1 MKAANT
7 ELRRQKRG
15 QVDAGSH
22 LASPFWVFDSLNYA
36 AIPLLSYRRPCW
48 PLAAPPIFLGE
59 KKLTPNLIREGGDG
73 MVTYAELF
81 QYTLVILNVILIA
94 IALWK
99 K

>member
-1 MKAANT
+1 
-7 ELRRQKRG
+7 
-15 QVDAGSH
+15 
-22 LASPFWVFDSLNYA
+22 
-36 AIPLLSYRRPCW
+36 
-48 PLAAPPIFLGE
+48 
-59 KKLTPNLIREGGDG
+59 

>member
-1 MKAANT
+1 MLQYPCYTT
-7 ELRRQKRG
+7 E
-15 QVDAGSH
+15 VPAG
-22 LASPFWVFDSLNYA
+22 LW
-36 AIPLLSYRRPCW
+36 R
-48 PLAAPPIFLGE
+48 PPIFLGV
-59 KKLTPNLIREGGDG
+59 KKLTPNLIQEGGDG

>member
-1 MKAANT
+1 MLQYPCYTT
-7 ELRRQKRG
+7 EG
-15 QVDAGSH
+15 PAG
-22 LASPFWVFDSLNYA
+22 LWWPPN
-36 AIPLLSYRRPCW
+36 LL
-48 PLAAPPIFLGE
+48 GV
-59 KKLTPNLIREGGDG
+59 KKLTSNLIQEGGDG

>member
-1 MKAANT
+1 M
-7 ELRRQKRG
+7 
-15 QVDAGSH
+15 DAGSH
-22 LASPFWVFDSLNYA
+22 LASLFWLPDSPNYA
-36 AIPLLSYRRPCW
+36 TIPLLYDRRPCW
-48 PLAAPPIFLGE
+48 PLAAPHLLGV
-59 KKLTPNLIREGGDG
+59 KKLTPNLIQEGGDG